1 MNARIAL
8 ATTPPARG
16 LDEDMVPLLDALR
29 AAGADAL
36 AVDWDDAAVDWRGF
50 DAVLPR
56 STWDYC
62 ERLPA
67 FLDWTRRVAALTQLL
82 NPADVIAWNT
92 DKHYLRTLA
101 EAGVAII
108 PSSFAEPGEDADAVW
123 RAFVD
128 AHPGDGDVVVKPA
141 VGAGSRDAE
150 RHPRNAPAAAVA
162 HIARL
167 LEAGRSALVQ
177 PYLDRVDVDGETALI
192 HLDGRYSH
200 AIRKGPLLRRAAPA
214 TRALFAAERIG
225 AREPGADERALAE
238 RVLAAVPFD
247 GPLTYARVDLV
258 RAGDGTPC
266 VLELELVEPSL
277 FFDHAPGSA
286 ARLAEAILRRVRR

>member
-1 MNARIAL
+1 MSARIAL
-8 ATTPPARG
+8 ATTPPARD
-16 LDEDMVPLLDALR
+16 LDEDMAPLLAALH
-29 AAGADAL
+29 AAGAQAL
-36 AVDWDDAAVDWRGF
+36 AVDWDDGSVDWGGF

-67 FLDWTRRVAALTQLL
+67 FLDWTHRVAAATQLL

-92 DKHYLRTLA
+92 DKHYLRALA
-101 EAGVAII
+101 EAGIAII
-108 PSSFAEPGEDADAVW
+108 PSSFAEPGDAADAVW
-123 RAFVD
+123 DAFVD
-128 AHPGDGDVVVKPA
+128 AHPGDADLVVKPA

-150 RHPRNAPAAAVA
+150 RHPRSARAAAVA

-167 LEAGRSALVQ
+167 LAAGRSALVQ
-177 PYLDRVDVDGETALI
+177 PYLDRVDVDGETALVHI
-192 HLDGRYSH
+192 DGRYSH

-214 TRALFAAERIG
+214 TDALFAAERIS

-247 GPLTYARVDLV
+247 GPLAYARVDLV
-258 RAGDGTPC
+258 RAGDSTPC
-266 VLELELVEPSL
+266 LLELELVEPSL

-286 ARLAEAILRRVRR
+286 ARLAAAILCRVPR

>member
-1 MNARIAL
+1 MSARIAL
-8 ATTPPARG
+8 ATTAPARG
-16 LDEDMVPLLDALR
+16 LDEDMAPLIEALR
-29 AAGADAL
+29 AAGAEAL
-36 AVDWDDAAVDWRGF
+36 AVDWDDDSVDWRRF

-67 FLDWTRRVAALTQLL
+67 FLDWTRRVAAATRLL

-92 DKHYLRTLA
+92 DKHYLHALA

-108 PSSFAEPGEDADAVW
+108 PSRFAEPGDDAGEAW
-123 RAFVD
+123 HASLE
-128 AHPGDGDVVVKPA
+128 AYPGDGDVVVKPA

-150 RHPRNAPAAAVA
+150 RHPRSDPAVAVA

-167 LEAGRSALVQ
+167 LEAGRSALLQ
-177 PYLDRVDVDGETALI
+177 PYLERVDVDGETALV
-192 HLDGRYSH
+192 HVDGRYSH
-200 AIRKGPLLRRAAPA
+200 AIRKGPLLQRAAPA
-214 TRALFAAERIG
+214 TRALFAAEWIG

-247 GPLTYARVDLV
+247 GPLAYARVDLV

-266 VLELELVEPSL
+266 LLELELVEPSL
-277 FFDHAPGSA
+277 FFDHAAGSA
-286 ARLAEAILRRVRR
+286 ARLAEAILRRMAR

>member
-16 LDEDMVPLLDALR
+16 LDEDMIPLLDALR
-29 AAGADAL
+29 AAGADAV
-36 AVDWDDAAVDWRGF
+36 AVDWDDVAVDWRSF

-67 FLDWTRRVAALTQLL
+67 FLDWTRHVAALTQLL
-82 NPADVIAWNT
+82 NPAGMIAWNT

-101 EAGVAII
+101 EAGVAVI

-123 RAFVD
+123 CAFAD

-150 RHPRNAPAAAVA
+150 RHPRSAPAAAVA

-167 LEAGRSALVQ
+167 LEAGRSVLVQ
-177 PYLDRVDVDGETALI
+177 PYLGRVDVDGETALV

-214 TRALFAAERIG
+214 TRALFAAERIS
-225 AREPGADERALAE
+225 AREPDADERALAE

-247 GPLTYARVDLV
+247 GPPTYARVDLI
-258 RAGDGTPC
+258 RADDGTPC

-286 ARLAEAILRRVRR
+286 ARLAEAILRRARR